1 MSSIRKLALLL
12 LPATSLFGTF
22 ASPIIGDLSG
32 LEERVV
38 GGKVEGNDT
47 SQGGEY
53 LSYQG
58 TPSGQKV
65 QDGVKLR
72 ILPVG
77 GSITVGFGPG
87 TDGNGYRKRLRDD
100 LSENEVIFAG
110 TEQNSNGDME
120 DGYFAAWSGKTV
132 KYMDDHVDPS
142 LEQRPNPILV
152 LAGTNDMNSNP
163 NISTEGNDP
172 KETTDRLRKMVE
184 KMISKCPDA
193 TIILGM
199 ITNVCD
205 NKEYHDQR
213 ERTKV
218 YRGLIAELATELKA
232 DGSHVLAADF
242 GPFKDSDLSDC
253 VHPVQEGYQIMGDW
267 WYDFVH
273 QIPEGWIKKPVG
285 ADPVRDDA

>member
-1 MSSIRKLALLL
+1 MSSIQKLAVLLL
-12 LPATSLFGTF
+12 QATSLFGAF
-22 ASPIIGDLSG
+22 ASPIAGDLSG
-32 LEERVV
+32 LEERE
-38 GGKVEGNDT
+38 VEYEVTRNDT
-47 SQGGEY
+47 SPASEY

-58 TPSGQKV
+58 TPSGQEI
-65 QDGVKLR
+65 QGGVKLR
-72 ILPVG
+72 ILSVG
-77 GSITVGFGPG
+77 GSIVLGFGPG

-100 LSENEVIFAG
+100 LSVVFAG
-110 TEQNSNGDME
+110 TEKNTKGDLK

-142 LEQRPNPILV
+142 LKQRPNLILV
-152 LAGTNDMNSNP
+152 MAGTNDMNSNP
-163 NISTEGNDP
+163 DISTEGNDP
-172 KETTDRLRKMVE
+172 KETTERLRKMVE

-205 NKEYHDQR
+205 NKQYHDQR

-232 DGSHVLAADF
+232 DGSHVIAADF

-253 VHPVQEGYQIMGDW
+253 VHPVQQGYQIMGDW

-285 ADPVRDDA
+285 ADPVRGNA